1 MALPE
6 YSMNDL
12 LESGA
17 HFGHQKHR
25 WNPKMEPYI
34 FGVRNNIHILD
45 LSQTIPMLY
54 QALTAVRDVTKSGG
68 RILFVGTKRQGQ
80 EIIANAANDC
90 AQYYM
95 NHRWYGG
102 TLTNWKTI
110 SKTIAR
116 LRTIEDSLDS
126 EESSGLTKK
135 ELLKLNREK
144 EKLDT
149 SIGGIKDMGG
159 LPDLIFVIDTVKE
172 QIAIQ
177 EATKLNIPIAAVIDS
192 NSNPEGI
199 TYPIP
204 GNDDSTKAIALY
216 CDLIS
221 KAALDGIAQ
230 SQNETADSKS
240 IEKVKKSKKL
250 EDASATK
257 EVNQDSELTVQIA
270 EEAKSEGEEVK
281 IVEEISSE
289 EKETKPAKDSSDK
302 EKETEKPKKA
312 APKSKDDS
320 PIEVTSSKQEEKV
333 SKEVSSKTEEGSESK
348 E

>member
-1 MALPE
+1 MALPD
-6 YSMNDL
+6 YSMSEL
-12 LESGA
+12 LEAGA

-25 WNPKMEPYI
+25 WNPKMEPFI

-45 LSQTIPMLY
+45 LSQTIPLLHK
-54 QALTAVRDVTKSGG
+54 ALTAVRDVTKSGG

-110 SKTIAR
+110 SNTIKR
-116 LRTIEDSLDS
+116 LRTIEDLLENDDL
-126 EESSGLTKK
+126 SGLTKK

-159 LPDLIFVIDTVKE
+159 LPDLIFVLDTVKE

-177 EATKLNIPIAAVIDS
+177 EATKLNIPIAAIIDS
-192 NSNPEGI
+192 NSNPDGV

-204 GNDDSTKAIALY
+204 GNDDSTKSISLF

-230 SQNETADSKS
+230 SQNETSADTKTAPKVTKNKNVKTKDVKS
-240 IEKVKKSKKL
+240 DDDKAEDKEIKKKKSDKVKDSSVKKSVKKE
-250 EDASATK
+250 EDKSK
-257 EVNQDSELTVQIA
+257 NSLSDEVSMAQSDAI
-270 EEAKSEGEEVK
+270 EVK
-281 IVEEISSE
+281 ASDISEKE
-289 EKETKPAKDSSDK
+289 EK
-302 EKETEKPKKA
+302 
-312 APKSKDDS
+312 
-320 PIEVTSSKQEEKV
+320 
-333 SKEVSSKTEEGSESK
+333 
-348 E
+348 

>member
-1 MALPE
+1 MALPD
-6 YSMNDL
+6 YSMSEL
-12 LESGA
+12 LEAGA

-25 WNPKMEPYI
+25 WNPKMEPFI

-45 LSQTIPMLY
+45 LSQTIPLLHR
-54 QALTAVRDVTKSGG
+54 ASTAVRDVTKSGG

-110 SKTIAR
+110 SNTIKR
-116 LRTIEDSLDS
+116 LRTIEDLLDNDDL
-126 EESSGLTKK
+126 SGLTKK

-159 LPDLIFVIDTVKE
+159 LPDLIFVLDTVKE

-177 EATKLNIPIAAVIDS
+177 EATKLNIPIAAIIDS
-192 NSNPEGI
+192 NSNPDGV

-204 GNDDSTKAIALY
+204 GNDDSTKSISLF

-230 SQNETADSKS
+230 SQNETSTDTETAPKVTKNKNVKTKDVKSDDDKAEEKEIKTNKSDKTEDSA
-240 IEKVKKSKKL
+240 VKK
-250 EDASATK
+250 
-257 EVNQDSELTVQIA
+257 
-270 EEAKSEGEEVK
+270 
-281 IVEEISSE
+281 SE
-289 EKETKPAKDSSDK
+289 EKEEDESKNPLSDEGDEVSVAKSDS
-302 EKETEKPKKA
+302 
-312 APKSKDDS
+312 
-320 PIEVTSSKQEEKV
+320 IEEKV
-333 SKEVSSKTEEGSESK
+333 SEISEKEEK
-348 E
+348 

>member
-1 MALPE
+1 MALPD
-6 YSMNDL
+6 YSMSEL
-12 LESGA
+12 LEAGA

-25 WNPKMEPYI
+25 WNPKMEPFI

-45 LSQTIPMLY
+45 LSQTIPLLHK
-54 QALTAVRDVTKSGG
+54 ALTAVRDVTKSGG

-110 SKTIAR
+110 SNTIKR
-116 LRTIEDSLDS
+116 LRTIEDLLENDDL
-126 EESSGLTKK
+126 SGLTKK

-159 LPDLIFVIDTVKE
+159 LPDLIFVLDTVKE

-177 EATKLNIPIAAVIDS
+177 EATKLNIPIAAIIDS
-192 NSNPEGI
+192 NSNPDGV

-204 GNDDSTKAIALY
+204 GNDDSTKSISLF

-230 SQNETADSKS
+230 SQNETSADTKTAPKVTKNKNVKTKDVKS
-240 IEKVKKSKKL
+240 DDDKAEDKEIKKKKSNKVEDSSVKKSVKKE
-250 EDASATK
+250 EDKSK
-257 EVNQDSELTVQIA
+257 NSLSDEVSVAQSDAI
-270 EEAKSEGEEVK
+270 EVK
-281 IVEEISSE
+281 ASEISEKE
-289 EKETKPAKDSSDK
+289 EK
-302 EKETEKPKKA
+302 
-312 APKSKDDS
+312 
-320 PIEVTSSKQEEKV
+320 
-333 SKEVSSKTEEGSESK
+333 
-348 E
+348 

>member
-1 MALPE
+1 MALPD
-6 YSMNDL
+6 YSMSEL
-12 LESGA
+12 LEAGA

-25 WNPKMEPYI
+25 WNPKMEPFI

-45 LSQTIPMLY
+45 LSQTIPLLHR
-54 QALTAVRDVTKSGG
+54 ALTAVRDVTKSGG

-110 SKTIAR
+110 SNTIKR
-116 LRTIEDSLDS
+116 LRTIEDLLDNDDL
-126 EESSGLTKK
+126 SGLTKK

-159 LPDLIFVIDTVKE
+159 LPDLIFVLDTVKE

-177 EATKLNIPIAAVIDS
+177 EAKKLNIPIAAVIDS
-192 NSNPEGI
+192 NSNPDGI

-204 GNDDSTKAIALY
+204 GNDDSTKAISLF

-230 SQNETADSKS
+230 SQNETSVQTEIPPKVVKKKAS
-240 IEKVKKSKKL
+240 KVK
-250 EDASATK
+250 
-257 EVNQDSELTVQIA
+257 DSEV
-270 EEAKSEGEEVK
+270 
-281 IVEEISSE
+281 
-289 EKETKPAKDSSDK
+289 KETNSYD
-302 EKETEKPKKA
+302 
-312 APKSKDDS
+312 KDDS
-320 PIEVTSSKQEEKV
+320 VEESLNSDQKPMETDDAIKTSELKEEDVSENISNDEETKTESEPADEEVSETSETET
-333 SKEVSSKTEEGSESK
+333 SKEDKK
-348 E
+348 

>member
-1 MALPE
+1 MALPD
-6 YSMNDL
+6 YSMSEL
-12 LESGA
+12 LEAGA

-25 WNPKMEPYI
+25 WNPKMEPFI

-45 LSQTIPMLY
+45 LSQTIPLLHR
-54 QALTAVRDVTKSGG
+54 ALTAVRDVTKSGG

-110 SKTIAR
+110 SNTIKR
-116 LRTIEDSLDS
+116 LRTIEDLLENDDL
-126 EESSGLTKK
+126 SGLTKK

-159 LPDLIFVIDTVKE
+159 LPDLMFVLDTVKE

-177 EATKLNIPIAAVIDS
+177 EATKLNIPIAAIIDS
-192 NSNPEGI
+192 NSNPDGV

-204 GNDDSTKAIALY
+204 GNDDSTKSISLF

-230 SQNETADSKS
+230 SQNETSTDSETSPKVTKNKNVKANDTKS
-240 IEKVKKSKKL
+240 DGDKAEDKEIKAKKSDKTGDSALKK
-250 EDASATK
+250 
-257 EVNQDSELTVQIA
+257 
-270 EEAKSEGEEVK
+270 
-281 IVEEISSE
+281 SE
-289 EKETKPAKDSSDK
+289 EKEEDESKSPLSDEASVADS
-302 EKETEKPKKA
+302 
-312 APKSKDDS
+312 DS
-320 PIEVTSSKQEEKV
+320 IEEKV
-333 SKEVSSKTEEGSESK
+333 SEISEKEEK
-348 E
+348 

>member
-1 MALPE
+1 MALPD
-6 YSMNDL
+6 YSMSEL
-12 LESGA
+12 LEAGA

-25 WNPKMEPYI
+25 WNPKMEPFI

-45 LSQTIPMLY
+45 LSQTIPLLHK
-54 QALTAVRDVTKSGG
+54 ALTAVRDVTKSGG

-110 SKTIAR
+110 SNTIKR
-116 LRTIEDSLDS
+116 LRTIEDVLDNDDL
-126 EESSGLTKK
+126 SGLTKK

-159 LPDLIFVIDTVKE
+159 LPDLIFVLDTVKE

-177 EATKLNIPIAAVIDS
+177 EATKLNIPIAAIIDS
-192 NSNPEGI
+192 NSNPDGI

-204 GNDDSTKAIALY
+204 GNDDSTKAISLF

-230 SQNETADSKS
+230 SQNETSVQTETSQKVVKKKASKTKNSKVKEANNDDKSDNAEISLNSDEKS
-240 IEKVKKSKKL
+240 IETNDNIK
-250 EDASATK
+250 T
-257 EVNQDSELTVQIA
+257 SEL
-270 EEAKSEGEEVK
+270 KKEEVSENPSND
-281 IVEEISSE
+281 EEINTES
-289 EKETKPAKDSSDK
+289 KP
-302 EKETEKPKKA
+302 
-312 APKSKDDS
+312 
-320 PIEVTSSKQEEKV
+320 VEEKV
-333 SKEVSSKTEEGSESK
+333 SETSEKEASEEDK
-348 E
+348 K

>member
-1 MALPE
+1 MALPD
-6 YSMNDL
+6 YSMSEL
-12 LESGA
+12 LEAGA

-25 WNPKMEPYI
+25 WNPKMEPFI

-45 LSQTIPMLY
+45 LSQTIPLLHK
-54 QALTAVRDVTKSGG
+54 ALTAVRDITKSGG

-110 SKTIAR
+110 SNTIKR
-116 LRTIEDSLDS
+116 LRTIEDLLENDDL
-126 EESSGLTKK
+126 SGLTKK

-159 LPDLIFVIDTVKE
+159 LPDLIFVLDTVKE

-177 EATKLNIPIAAVIDS
+177 EATKLNIPIAAIIDS
-192 NSNPEGI
+192 NSNPDGV

-204 GNDDSTKAIALY
+204 GNDDSTKSISLF

-230 SQNETADSKS
+230 SQNETSADTKTAPKVTKNKNVKTKDVKS
-240 IEKVKKSKKL
+240 DDDKAEDKEIKKKKSDKVEDSSVKKSLKKE
-250 EDASATK
+250 EDKSKNSLGDEVSEAQSDAT
-257 EVNQDSELTVQIA
+257 
-270 EEAKSEGEEVK
+270 EVK
-281 IVEEISSE
+281 ASEISEEE
-289 EKETKPAKDSSDK
+289 EK
-302 EKETEKPKKA
+302 
-312 APKSKDDS
+312 
-320 PIEVTSSKQEEKV
+320 
-333 SKEVSSKTEEGSESK
+333 
-348 E
+348 

>member
-1 MALPE
+1 MALPD
-6 YSMNDL
+6 YSMSEL
-12 LESGA
+12 LEAGA

-25 WNPKMEPYI
+25 WNPKMEPFI

-45 LSQTIPMLY
+45 LSQTIPLLHK
-54 QALTAVRDVTKSGG
+54 ALTAVRDVTKSGG

-110 SKTIAR
+110 SNTIKR
-116 LRTIEDSLDS
+116 LRTIEDLLENDDL
-126 EESSGLTKK
+126 SGLTKK

-159 LPDLIFVIDTVKE
+159 LPDLIFVLDTVKE

-177 EATKLNIPIAAVIDS
+177 EATKLNIPIAAIIDS
-192 NSNPEGI
+192 NSNPDGV

-204 GNDDSTKAIALY
+204 GNDDSTKSISLF

-230 SQNETADSKS
+230 SQNETSADTKTAPKVTKNKNVKTKDVKS
-240 IEKVKKSKKL
+240 DDDKAEDKEIKKKKSDKVEDSSVKKSVKKE
-250 EDASATK
+250 EDKSKNSLSNEVSVAQSDAIEVKAS
-257 EVNQDSELTVQIA
+257 EISEK
-270 EEAKSEGEEVK
+270 EAK
-281 IVEEISSE
+281 
-289 EKETKPAKDSSDK
+289 
-302 EKETEKPKKA
+302 
-312 APKSKDDS
+312 
-320 PIEVTSSKQEEKV
+320 
-333 SKEVSSKTEEGSESK
+333 
-348 E
+348 

>member
-1 MALPE
+1 MALPD
-6 YSMNDL
+6 YSMSEL
-12 LESGA
+12 LEAGA

-25 WNPKMEPYI
+25 WNPKMEPFI

-45 LSQTIPMLY
+45 LSQTIPLLHR
-54 QALTAVRDVTKSGG
+54 ALTAVRDVTKSGG

-110 SKTIAR
+110 SNTIKR
-116 LRTIEDSLDS
+116 LRTIEDLLDNDDL
-126 EESSGLTKK
+126 SGLTKK

-159 LPDLIFVIDTVKE
+159 LPDLIFVLDTVKE

-177 EATKLNIPIAAVIDS
+177 EAKKLNIPIAAVIDS
-192 NSNPEGI
+192 NSNPDGI

-204 GNDDSTKAIALY
+204 GNDDSTKAISLF

-230 SQNETADSKS
+230 YQNETSVQTETPPKVVKKKASKVKDSEVKETNSNDTGGSIELSLNSDEKS
-240 IEKVKKSKKL
+240 IETDDAIKTPELKK
-250 EDASATK
+250 ED
-257 EVNQDSELTVQIA
+257 VSENISND
-270 EEAKSEGEEVK
+270 EEAKTDSE
-281 IVEEISSE
+281 
-289 EKETKPAKDSSDK
+289 PAD
-302 EKETEKPKKA
+302 
-312 APKSKDDS
+312 
-320 PIEVTSSKQEEKV
+320 EKV
-333 SKEVSSKTEEGSESK
+333 SETSETEASK
-348 E
+348 EDEK

>member
-1 MALPE
+1 MALPD
-6 YSMNDL
+6 YSMSEL
-12 LESGA
+12 LEAGA

-25 WNPKMEPYI
+25 WNPKMEPFI

-45 LSQTIPMLY
+45 LSQTIPLLHR
-54 QALTAVRDVTKSGG
+54 ALTAVRDVTKSGG

-110 SKTIAR
+110 SNTIKR
-116 LRTIEDSLDS
+116 LRTIEDLLDNDDL
-126 EESSGLTKK
+126 SGLTKK

-159 LPDLIFVIDTVKE
+159 LPDLIFVLDTVKE

-192 NSNPEGI
+192 NSNPDGI

-204 GNDDSTKAIALY
+204 GNDDSTKAISLF

-230 SQNETADSKS
+230 SQNETSVQTETPPKVVKKKAS
-240 IEKVKKSKKL
+240 KVK
-250 EDASATK
+250 
-257 EVNQDSELTVQIA
+257 DSEVKETNSNDTDGNIELSLNSD
-270 EEAKSEGEEVK
+270 EKSTETDDAIKTSELKKEEVSEN
-281 IVEEISSE
+281 ISNDEEIKTESE
-289 EKETKPAKDSSDK
+289 TAD
-302 EKETEKPKKA
+302 
-312 APKSKDDS
+312 
-320 PIEVTSSKQEEKV
+320 EKV
-333 SKEVSSKTEEGSESK
+333 SETSETEASK
-348 E
+348 EDEK

>member
-1 MALPE
+1 MALPD
-6 YSMNDL
+6 YSMSEL
-12 LESGA
+12 LEAGA

-25 WNPKMEPYI
+25 WNPKMEPFI

-45 LSQTIPMLY
+45 LSQTIPLLHK
-54 QALTAVRDVTKSGG
+54 ALTAVRDVTKSGG

-110 SKTIAR
+110 SNTIKR
-116 LRTIEDSLDS
+116 LRTIEDVLDNDDL
-126 EESSGLTKK
+126 SGLTKK

-159 LPDLIFVIDTVKE
+159 LPDLIFVLDTVKE

-177 EATKLNIPIAAVIDS
+177 EATKLNIPIAAIIDS
-192 NSNPEGI
+192 NSNPDGI

-204 GNDDSTKAIALY
+204 GNDDSTKAISLF

-230 SQNETADSKS
+230 SQNETSVQTETSQKVVKKKASKTKNSKVKEANNDDKSDNAEISLNSDEKS
-240 IEKVKKSKKL
+240 IETNDNIK
-250 EDASATK
+250 T
-257 EVNQDSELTVQIA
+257 SEL
-270 EEAKSEGEEVK
+270 KKEEVSENLSND
-281 IVEEISSE
+281 EEINTES
-289 EKETKPAKDSSDK
+289 KP
-302 EKETEKPKKA
+302 
-312 APKSKDDS
+312 
-320 PIEVTSSKQEEKV
+320 VEEKV
-333 SKEVSSKTEEGSESK
+333 SETSEKEASEEDK
-348 E
+348 K

>member
-1 MALPE
+1 MALPD
-6 YSMNDL
+6 YSMSEL
-12 LESGA
+12 LEAGA

-25 WNPKMEPYI
+25 WNPKMEPFI

-45 LSQTIPMLY
+45 LSQTIPLLHK
-54 QALTAVRDVTKSGG
+54 ALTAVRDVTKSGG

-110 SKTIAR
+110 SNTIKR
-116 LRTIEDSLDS
+116 LRTIEDLLENDDL
-126 EESSGLTKK
+126 SGLTKK

-159 LPDLIFVIDTVKE
+159 LPDLIFVLDTVKE

-177 EATKLNIPIAAVIDS
+177 EATKLNIPIAAIIDS
-192 NSNPEGI
+192 NSNPDGV

-204 GNDDSTKAIALY
+204 GNDDSTKSISLF

-230 SQNETADSKS
+230 SQNETSADTKTAPKVTKNKNVKTKDVKS
-240 IEKVKKSKKL
+240 DDDKAEDKEIKKKTSDKVEDSSVKKSVKKE
-250 EDASATK
+250 EDKSK
-257 EVNQDSELTVQIA
+257 NSLSDEVSVAQSDAI
-270 EEAKSEGEEVK
+270 EVK
-281 IVEEISSE
+281 ASEISEKE
-289 EKETKPAKDSSDK
+289 EK
-302 EKETEKPKKA
+302 
-312 APKSKDDS
+312 
-320 PIEVTSSKQEEKV
+320 
-333 SKEVSSKTEEGSESK
+333 
-348 E
+348 

>member
-1 MALPE
+1 MALPD
-6 YSMNDL
+6 YSMSEL
-12 LESGA
+12 LEAGA

-25 WNPKMEPYI
+25 WNPKMEPFI

-45 LSQTIPMLY
+45 LSQTIPLLHR
-54 QALTAVRDVTKSGG
+54 ALTAVRDVTKSGG

-110 SKTIAR
+110 SNTIKR
-116 LRTIEDSLDS
+116 LRTIEDLLDN
-126 EESSGLTKK
+126 EDLSGLTKK

-159 LPDLIFVIDTVKE
+159 LPDLIFVLDTVKE

-177 EATKLNIPIAAVIDS
+177 EATKLKIPIAALIDS
-192 NSNPEGI
+192 NSDPDGI

-204 GNDDSTKAIALY
+204 GNDDSTKAISLF

-221 KAALDGIAQ
+221 KAALEGIAQ
-230 SQNETADSKS
+230 SQNETSVQTETAQKVVKKKASKAKNSKVKDANNDGKGDNIEESVNSDEKS
-240 IEKVKKSKKL
+240 IETDDDTKS
-250 EDASATK
+250 
-257 EVNQDSELTVQIA
+257 SELKKDEV
-270 EEAKSEGEEVK
+270 SENL
-281 IVEEISSE
+281 SN
-289 EKETKPAKDSSDK
+289 DK
-302 EKETEKPKKA
+302 EIKTEPETA
-312 APKSKDDS
+312 
-320 PIEVTSSKQEEKV
+320 EEKV
-333 SKEVSSKTEEGSESK
+333 SKTSEKEASEEDK
-348 E
+348 K

>member
-1 MALPE
+1 MALPD
-6 YSMNDL
+6 YSMSEL
-12 LESGA
+12 LEAGA

-25 WNPKMEPYI
+25 WNPKMEPFI

-45 LSQTIPMLY
+45 LSQTIPLLHR
-54 QALTAVRDVTKSGG
+54 ALTAVRDVTKSGG

-110 SKTIAR
+110 SNTIKR
-116 LRTIEDSLDS
+116 LRTIEDLLENDDL
-126 EESSGLTKK
+126 SGLTKK

-159 LPDLIFVIDTVKE
+159 LPDLIFVLDTVKE

-177 EATKLNIPIAAVIDS
+177 EATKLNIPIAAIIDS
-192 NSNPEGI
+192 NSNPDGV

-204 GNDDSTKAIALY
+204 GNDDSTKSISLF

-230 SQNETADSKS
+230 SQNETSADTKTAPKVTKNKNVKTKDVKS
-240 IEKVKKSKKL
+240 DDGKAEDKEIKKKKSDKVEDSSVKKSVKKE
-250 EDASATK
+250 EDKSKNSLSDEVSVAQSDAIEVKAS
-257 EVNQDSELTVQIA
+257 EISEK
-270 EEAKSEGEEVK
+270 EAK
-281 IVEEISSE
+281 
-289 EKETKPAKDSSDK
+289 
-302 EKETEKPKKA
+302 
-312 APKSKDDS
+312 
-320 PIEVTSSKQEEKV
+320 
-333 SKEVSSKTEEGSESK
+333 
-348 E
+348 

>member
-1 MALPE
+1 MALPD
-6 YSMNDL
+6 YSMNEL
-12 LESGA
+12 LEAGA

-25 WNPKMEPYI
+25 WNPKMEPFI

-45 LSQTIPMLY
+45 LSQTIPLLHR
-54 QALTAVRDVTKSGG
+54 ALTAVRDVTKSGG

-110 SKTIAR
+110 SNTIKR
-116 LRTIEDSLDS
+116 LRSIEDLLDNDDL
-126 EESSGLTKK
+126 SGLTKK

-159 LPDLIFVIDTVKE
+159 LPDLIFVLDTVKE

-192 NSNPEGI
+192 NSDPEGI

-204 GNDDSTKAIALY
+204 GNDDSTKAISLF

-221 KAALDGIAQ
+221 KAALEGIAQ
-230 SQNETADSKS
+230 SQNETSIKAETPAKVINKKSSKAKDSEVQETNINDADDDVEEFSNSNEKS
-240 IEKVKKSKKL
+240 IETDDAIKRSKSKKEEL
-250 EDASATK
+250 
-257 EVNQDSELTVQIA
+257 SENI
-270 EEAKSEGEEVK
+270 SNN
-281 IVEEISSE
+281 EEIKNVSE
-289 EKETKPAKDSSDK
+289 PDN
-302 EKETEKPKKA
+302 
-312 APKSKDDS
+312 
-320 PIEVTSSKQEEKV
+320 EKV
-333 SKEVSSKTEEGSESK
+333 SETSETKASKKDEK
-348 E
+348 

>member
-1 MALPE
+1 MALPD
-6 YSMNDL
+6 YSMSEL
-12 LESGA
+12 LEAGA

-25 WNPKMEPYI
+25 WNPKMEPFI

-45 LSQTIPMLY
+45 LSQTIPLLHR
-54 QALTAVRDVTKSGG
+54 ALTAVRDVTKSGG

-110 SKTIAR
+110 SNTIKR
-116 LRTIEDSLDS
+116 LRTIEDLLDNDDL
-126 EESSGLTKK
+126 SGLTKK

-159 LPDLIFVIDTVKE
+159 LPDLIFVLDTVKE

-192 NSNPEGI
+192 NSNPDGI

-204 GNDDSTKAIALY
+204 GNDDSTKAISLF

-230 SQNETADSKS
+230 SQNETSVQTETPPKV
-240 IEKVKKSKKL
+240 VKKKASKV
-250 EDASATK
+250 S
-257 EVNQDSELTVQIA
+257 DSEVKETNSDDTEDKPEASVNSDEKPIEIENVA
-270 EEAKSEGEEVK
+270 ETPELKKEEV
-281 IVEEISSE
+281 IENLSNDEEIKTESE
-289 EKETKPAKDSSDK
+289 PA
-302 EKETEKPKKA
+302 
-312 APKSKDDS
+312 
-320 PIEVTSSKQEEKV
+320 EEKV
-333 SKEVSSKTEEGSESK
+333 SEISEK
-348 E
+348 DEK

>member
-1 MALPE
+1 MALPD
-6 YSMNDL
+6 YSMSEL
-12 LESGA
+12 LEAGA

-25 WNPKMEPYI
+25 WNPKMEPFI

-45 LSQTIPMLY
+45 LSQTIPLLHK
-54 QALTAVRDVTKSGG
+54 ALTAVRDVTKSGG

-80 EIIANAANDC
+80 EIIANAANDF

-110 SKTIAR
+110 SNTIKR
-116 LRTIEDSLDS
+116 LRTIEDLLENDDL
-126 EESSGLTKK
+126 SGLTKK

-159 LPDLIFVIDTVKE
+159 LPDLIFVLDTVKE

-177 EATKLNIPIAAVIDS
+177 EATKLNIPIAAIIDS
-192 NSNPEGI
+192 NSNPDGV

-204 GNDDSTKAIALY
+204 GNDDSTKSISLF

-230 SQNETADSKS
+230 SQNETSADTKTAPKVTKNKNVKTKDVKS
-240 IEKVKKSKKL
+240 DDDKAEDKEIKKKKSDKVKDSSVKKSVKKE
-250 EDASATK
+250 EDKSK
-257 EVNQDSELTVQIA
+257 NSLSDEVSMAQSDAI
-270 EEAKSEGEEVK
+270 EVK
-281 IVEEISSE
+281 ASDISEKE
-289 EKETKPAKDSSDK
+289 EK
-302 EKETEKPKKA
+302 
-312 APKSKDDS
+312 
-320 PIEVTSSKQEEKV
+320 
-333 SKEVSSKTEEGSESK
+333 
-348 E
+348 

>member
-34 FGVRNNIHILD
+34 FGIKNNIHILD
-45 LSQTIPMLY
+45 LSQTIPLLHH
-54 QALTAVRDVTKSGG
+54 ALAAVRDVTKSGG

-116 LRTIEDSLDS
+116 LRSIEESLES

-144 EKLDT
+144 DKLDT

-159 LPDLIFVIDTVKE
+159 LPDLIFVLDTVKE

-204 GNDDSTKAIALY
+204 GNDDSTKAISLF
-216 CDLIS
+216 CNLIS

-230 SQNETADSKS
+230 SQSETADGPV
-240 IEKVKKSKKL
+240 IQKVKK
-250 EDASATK
+250 D
-257 EVNQDSELTVQIA
+257 
-270 EEAKSEGEEVK
+270 
-281 IVEEISSE
+281 
-289 EKETKPAKDSSDK
+289 KPAKTAPKAEESKPAEDVALKAEESKPAEDVALKAEESKPAEDVAPK
-302 EKETEKPKKA
+302 AEESKPAEDVAPKAEESKPAEEPSIETEEDSKKE
-312 APKSKDDS
+312 D
-320 PIEVTSSKQEEKV
+320 
-333 SKEVSSKTEEGSESK
+333 
-348 E
+348 

>member
-1 MALPE
+1 MALPD
-6 YSMNDL
+6 YSMSEL
-12 LESGA
+12 LEAGA

-25 WNPKMEPYI
+25 WNPKMEPFI

-45 LSQTIPMLY
+45 LSQTIPLLHR
-54 QALTAVRDVTKSGG
+54 ALTAVRDVTKSGG

-110 SKTIAR
+110 SNTIKR
-116 LRTIEDSLDS
+116 LRTIEDLLDN
-126 EESSGLTKK
+126 EDLSGLTKK

-159 LPDLIFVIDTVKE
+159 LPDLIFVLDTVKE

-177 EATKLNIPIAAVIDS
+177 EATKLNIPIAALIDS
-192 NSNPEGI
+192 NSDPDGI

-204 GNDDSTKAIALY
+204 GNDDSTKAISLF

-221 KAALDGIAQ
+221 KAALEGIAQ
-230 SQNETADSKS
+230 SQNETSVQTETAQKVVKKKASKAKNSKVKDANNDGKGDNIEESVNSDEKS
-240 IEKVKKSKKL
+240 IETDDDTKS
-250 EDASATK
+250 
-257 EVNQDSELTVQIA
+257 SELKKDEV
-270 EEAKSEGEEVK
+270 SENL
-281 IVEEISSE
+281 SN
-289 EKETKPAKDSSDK
+289 DK
-302 EKETEKPKKA
+302 EIKTEPETA
-312 APKSKDDS
+312 
-320 PIEVTSSKQEEKV
+320 EEKV
-333 SKEVSSKTEEGSESK
+333 SKTSEKEASEEDK
-348 E
+348 K

>member
-1 MALPE
+1 MALPD
-6 YSMNDL
+6 YSMSEL
-12 LESGA
+12 LEAGA

-25 WNPKMEPYI
+25 WNPKMEPFI
-34 FGVRNNIHILD
+34 FGIRNNIHILD
-45 LSQTIPMLY
+45 LSQTIPLLHK
-54 QALTAVRDVTKSGG
+54 ALTAVRDVTKSGG

-110 SKTIAR
+110 SNTIKR
-116 LRTIEDSLDS
+116 LRTIEDLLENDDL
-126 EESSGLTKK
+126 SGLTKK

-159 LPDLIFVIDTVKE
+159 LPDLIFVLDTVKE

-177 EATKLNIPIAAVIDS
+177 EATKLNIPIAAIIDS
-192 NSNPEGI
+192 NSNPDGV

-204 GNDDSTKAIALY
+204 GNDDSTKSISLF

-230 SQNETADSKS
+230 SQNETSADTKTAPKVAKNKNVKTKDDKTEDDKAEDKEIKMKKS
-240 IEKVKKSKKL
+240 DKSEVNAVKK
-250 EDASATK
+250 
-257 EVNQDSELTVQIA
+257 
-270 EEAKSEGEEVK
+270 
-281 IVEEISSE
+281 SE
-289 EKETKPAKDSSDK
+289 EKEEDKSKNSLSDEVSVAQSDAIEVK
-302 EKETEKPKKA
+302 ASEISEKEEK
-312 APKSKDDS
+312 
-320 PIEVTSSKQEEKV
+320 
-333 SKEVSSKTEEGSESK
+333 
-348 E
+348 

>member
-1 MALPE
+1 MALPD
-6 YSMNDL
+6 YSMSEL
-12 LESGA
+12 LEAGA

-25 WNPKMEPYI
+25 WNPKMEPFI

-45 LSQTIPMLY
+45 LSQTIPLLHR
-54 QALTAVRDVTKSGG
+54 ALTAVRDVTKSGG

-110 SKTIAR
+110 SNTIKR
-116 LRTIEDSLDS
+116 LRTIEDLLDNDDL
-126 EESSGLTKK
+126 SGLTKK

-159 LPDLIFVIDTVKE
+159 LPDLIFVLDTVKE

-192 NSNPEGI
+192 NSNPDGI

-204 GNDDSTKAIALY
+204 GNDDSTKAISLF

-230 SQNETADSKS
+230 SQNETSVQTETPPKVVKKKASKVKESEVKEINNDETVENVEESLNSDKKS
-240 IEKVKKSKKL
+240 IENGDDIK
-250 EDASATK
+250 T
-257 EVNQDSELTVQIA
+257 SELKKEDV
-270 EEAKSEGEEVK
+270 SENLSNDEK
-281 IVEEISSE
+281 IKTESE
-289 EKETKPAKDSSDK
+289 PAK
-302 EKETEKPKKA
+302 EQV
-312 APKSKDDS
+312 SK
-320 PIEVTSSKQEEKV
+320 TSE
-333 SKEVSSKTEEGSESK
+333 KEVSEKDEK
-348 E
+348 

>member
-1 MALPE
+1 MALPD
-6 YSMNDL
+6 YSMSEL
-12 LESGA
+12 LEAGA

-25 WNPKMEPYI
+25 WNPKMEPFI

-45 LSQTIPMLY
+45 LSQTIPLLHK
-54 QALTAVRDVTKSGG
+54 ALTAVRDVTKSGG

-110 SKTIAR
+110 SNTIKR
-116 LRTIEDSLDS
+116 LRTIEDLLENDDL
-126 EESSGLTKK
+126 SGLTKK

-159 LPDLIFVIDTVKE
+159 LPDLIFVLDTVKE

-177 EATKLNIPIAAVIDS
+177 EATKLNIPIAAIIDS
-192 NSNPEGI
+192 NSNPDGV

-204 GNDDSTKAIALY
+204 GNDDSTKSISLF

-230 SQNETADSKS
+230 SQNETSADTKTAPKVTKNKNVKTKDVKS
-240 IEKVKKSKKL
+240 DDDKAEDKEIKKKKSDKVEDSSVKKSVKKE
-250 EDASATK
+250 EDKSK
-257 EVNQDSELTVQIA
+257 NSLSDEVSVAQSDAI
-270 EEAKSEGEEVK
+270 EVK
-281 IVEEISSE
+281 ASEIS
-289 EKETKPAKDSSDK
+289 EKK
-302 EKETEKPKKA
+302 EK
-312 APKSKDDS
+312 
-320 PIEVTSSKQEEKV
+320 
-333 SKEVSSKTEEGSESK
+333 
-348 E
+348 

>member
-1 MALPE
+1 VEVKPDKEVNMALPD
-6 YSMNDL
+6 YSMSEL
-12 LESGA
+12 LEAGA

-25 WNPKMEPYI
+25 WNPKMEPFI

-45 LSQTIPMLY
+45 LSQTIPLLHK
-54 QALTAVRDVTKSGG
+54 ALTAVRDVTKSGG

-110 SKTIAR
+110 SNTIKR
-116 LRTIEDSLDS
+116 LRTIEDLLENDDL
-126 EESSGLTKK
+126 SGLTKK

-159 LPDLIFVIDTVKE
+159 LPDLIFVLDTVKE

-177 EATKLNIPIAAVIDS
+177 EATKLNIPIAAIIDS
-192 NSNPEGI
+192 NSNPDGV

-204 GNDDSTKAIALY
+204 GNDDSTKSISLF

-230 SQNETADSKS
+230 SQNETSADTKTAPKVTKNKNVKTKDVKS
-240 IEKVKKSKKL
+240 DDDKAEDKEIKKKKSDKVEDSSVKKSVKKE
-250 EDASATK
+250 EDKSK
-257 EVNQDSELTVQIA
+257 NSLSDEVSVAQSDAI
-270 EEAKSEGEEVK
+270 EVK
-281 IVEEISSE
+281 ASEIS
-289 EKETKPAKDSSDK
+289 EKK
-302 EKETEKPKKA
+302 EK
-312 APKSKDDS
+312 
-320 PIEVTSSKQEEKV
+320 
-333 SKEVSSKTEEGSESK
+333 
-348 E
+348 

>member
-1 MALPE
+1 MALPD
-6 YSMNDL
+6 YSMSEL
-12 LESGA
+12 LEAGA

-45 LSQTIPMLY
+45 LSQTIPLLHR
-54 QALTAVRDVTKSGG
+54 ALTAVRDVTKSGG

-110 SKTIAR
+110 SNTIKR
-116 LRTIEDSLDS
+116 LRTIEDLLDNDDL
-126 EESSGLTKK
+126 SGLTKK

-159 LPDLIFVIDTVKE
+159 LPDLIFVLDTVKE

-177 EATKLNIPIAAVIDS
+177 EATKLNIPIAAIIDS
-192 NSNPEGI
+192 NSNPDGV

-204 GNDDSTKAIALY
+204 GNDDSTKSISLF

-230 SQNETADSKS
+230 SQNETSTDTETAPKVTKNKNVKTKDVKSDDDKAEEKEIKTNKSDKTEDSA
-240 IEKVKKSKKL
+240 VKK
-250 EDASATK
+250 
-257 EVNQDSELTVQIA
+257 
-270 EEAKSEGEEVK
+270 
-281 IVEEISSE
+281 SE
-289 EKETKPAKDSSDK
+289 EKEEDESKNPLSDEGDEVSVAKSDS
-302 EKETEKPKKA
+302 
-312 APKSKDDS
+312 
-320 PIEVTSSKQEEKV
+320 IEEKV
-333 SKEVSSKTEEGSESK
+333 SEISEKEEK
-348 E
+348 

>member
-1 MALPE
+1 MALPD
-6 YSMNDL
+6 YSMSEL
-12 LESGA
+12 LEAGA

-25 WNPKMEPYI
+25 WNPKMEPFI

-45 LSQTIPMLY
+45 LSQTIPLLHR
-54 QALTAVRDVTKSGG
+54 ALTAVRDVTKSGG

-110 SKTIAR
+110 SNTIKR
-116 LRTIEDSLDS
+116 LRTIEDLIDNDDL
-126 EESSGLTKK
+126 SGLTKK

-159 LPDLIFVIDTVKE
+159 LPDLIFVLDTVKE

-192 NSNPEGI
+192 NSNPDGI

-204 GNDDSTKAIALY
+204 GNDDSTKAISLF

-230 SQNETADSKS
+230 SQNETSVQTETPPKVVKKKASKVKDSEVKETNSNDTDGNIELSLNSDEKS
-240 IEKVKKSKKL
+240 IETD
-250 EDASATK
+250 DAIKT
-257 EVNQDSELTVQIA
+257 SEL
-270 EEAKSEGEEVK
+270 KKEEVL
-281 IVEEISSE
+281 ENISN
-289 EKETKPAKDSSDK
+289 DK
-302 EKETEKPKKA
+302 EIKTESETA
-312 APKSKDDS
+312 D
-320 PIEVTSSKQEEKV
+320 EKV
-333 SKEVSSKTEEGSESK
+333 SETSETEASK
-348 E
+348 EDEK

>member
-1 MALPE
+1 MALPD
-6 YSMNDL
+6 YSMSEL
-12 LESGA
+12 LEAGA

-25 WNPKMEPYI
+25 WNPKMEPFI

-45 LSQTIPMLY
+45 LSQTIPLLHK
-54 QALTAVRDVTKSGG
+54 ALTAVRDVTKSGG

-110 SKTIAR
+110 SNTIKR
-116 LRTIEDSLDS
+116 LRTIEALLENDDL
-126 EESSGLTKK
+126 SGLTKK

-159 LPDLIFVIDTVKE
+159 LPDLIFVLDTVKE

-177 EATKLNIPIAAVIDS
+177 EATKLNIPIAAIIDS
-192 NSNPEGI
+192 NSNPDGV

-204 GNDDSTKAIALY
+204 GNDDSTKSISLF

-230 SQNETADSKS
+230 SQNETSADTKTAPKVTKNKNVKTKDVKS
-240 IEKVKKSKKL
+240 DDDKAEDKEIKKKKSDKVEDSSVKKSVKKE
-250 EDASATK
+250 EDKSK
-257 EVNQDSELTVQIA
+257 NSLSDEVSVAQSDAI
-270 EEAKSEGEEVK
+270 EVK
-281 IVEEISSE
+281 ASDISEKE
-289 EKETKPAKDSSDK
+289 EK
-302 EKETEKPKKA
+302 
-312 APKSKDDS
+312 
-320 PIEVTSSKQEEKV
+320 
-333 SKEVSSKTEEGSESK
+333 
-348 E
+348 

>member
-1 MALPE
+1 MALPD
-6 YSMNDL
+6 YSMSEL
-12 LESGA
+12 LEAGA

-25 WNPKMEPYI
+25 WNPKMEPFI

-45 LSQTIPMLY
+45 LSQTIPLLHR
-54 QALTAVRDVTKSGG
+54 ALTAVRDVTKSGG

-110 SKTIAR
+110 SNTIKR
-116 LRTIEDSLDS
+116 LRTIEDLLDNDDL
-126 EESSGLTKK
+126 SGLTKK

-159 LPDLIFVIDTVKE
+159 LPDLIFVLDTVKE

-192 NSNPEGI
+192 NSNPDGI

-204 GNDDSTKAIALY
+204 GNDDSTKAISLF

-230 SQNETADSKS
+230 SQNETSVQTETPSKVVKKRASKVKDSEVKETNSNDTDGNIELSLNSDEKS
-240 IEKVKKSKKL
+240 IETD
-250 EDASATK
+250 DAIKT
-257 EVNQDSELTVQIA
+257 SEL
-270 EEAKSEGEEVK
+270 KKEEVSEN
-281 IVEEISSE
+281 ISNDEEIKIESE
-289 EKETKPAKDSSDK
+289 TTD
-302 EKETEKPKKA
+302 
-312 APKSKDDS
+312 
-320 PIEVTSSKQEEKV
+320 EKV
-333 SKEVSSKTEEGSESK
+333 SETSETEASK
-348 E
+348 EDEK

>member
-1 MALPE
+1 MALPD
-6 YSMNDL
+6 YSMSEL
-12 LESGA
+12 LEAGA

-45 LSQTIPMLY
+45 LSQTIPLLHR
-54 QALTAVRDVTKSGG
+54 ALTAVRDVTKSGG

-110 SKTIAR
+110 SNTIKR
-116 LRTIEDSLDS
+116 LRTIEDLLDNDDL
-126 EESSGLTKK
+126 SGLTKK

-159 LPDLIFVIDTVKE
+159 LPDLIFVLDTVKE

-177 EATKLNIPIAAVIDS
+177 EATKLNIPIAAIIDS
-192 NSNPEGI
+192 NSNPDGV

-204 GNDDSTKAIALY
+204 GNDDSTKSISLF

-230 SQNETADSKS
+230 SQNETSADTKTAPKVTKNKNVKTKDVKS
-240 IEKVKKSKKL
+240 DDDKAEDKEIKKKKSDKVEDSSVKKSVKKE
-250 EDASATK
+250 EDKSK
-257 EVNQDSELTVQIA
+257 NSLSDEVSVAQSDAI
-270 EEAKSEGEEVK
+270 EVK
-281 IVEEISSE
+281 ASEISEKE
-289 EKETKPAKDSSDK
+289 EK
-302 EKETEKPKKA
+302 
-312 APKSKDDS
+312 
-320 PIEVTSSKQEEKV
+320 
-333 SKEVSSKTEEGSESK
+333 
-348 E
+348 

>member
-1 MALPE
+1 MALPD
-6 YSMNDL
+6 YSMSEL
-12 LESGA
+12 LEAGA

-25 WNPKMEPYI
+25 WNPKMEPFI
-34 FGVRNNIHILD
+34 FDVRNNIHILD
-45 LSQTIPMLY
+45 LSQTIPLLHR
-54 QALTAVRDVTKSGG
+54 ALSAVRDVTKSGG

-110 SKTIAR
+110 SNTIKR
-116 LRTIEDSLDS
+116 LRTIEDLLDNDDL
-126 EESSGLTKK
+126 SGLTKK

-159 LPDLIFVIDTVKE
+159 LPDLIFVLDTVKE

-177 EATKLNIPIAAVIDS
+177 EATKLNIPIAALIDS
-192 NSNPEGI
+192 NSDPDGI

-204 GNDDSTKAIALY
+204 GNDDSTKAISLF

-221 KAALDGIAQ
+221 KAALEGIAQ
-230 SQNETADSKS
+230 SQNETSVQTETAQKVVKKKASKAKNSKVKDANNDGKGDNIEESVNSDEKS
-240 IEKVKKSKKL
+240 IETDDDTKS
-250 EDASATK
+250 
-257 EVNQDSELTVQIA
+257 SELKKDEV
-270 EEAKSEGEEVK
+270 SENL
-281 IVEEISSE
+281 SN
-289 EKETKPAKDSSDK
+289 DK
-302 EKETEKPKKA
+302 EIKTEPETA
-312 APKSKDDS
+312 
-320 PIEVTSSKQEEKV
+320 EEKV
-333 SKEVSSKTEEGSESK
+333 SKTSEKEASEEDK
-348 E
+348 K

>member
-1 MALPE
+1 MALPD
-6 YSMNDL
+6 YSMSEL
-12 LESGA
+12 LEAGA

-25 WNPKMEPYI
+25 WNPKMEPFI

-45 LSQTIPMLY
+45 LSQTIPLLHR
-54 QALTAVRDVTKSGG
+54 ALIAVRDVTKSGG

-110 SKTIAR
+110 SNTIKR
-116 LRTIEDSLDS
+116 LRTIEDLLDN
-126 EESSGLTKK
+126 EDLSGLTKK

-159 LPDLIFVIDTVKE
+159 LPDLIFVLDTVKE

-177 EATKLNIPIAAVIDS
+177 EATKLNIPIAALIDS
-192 NSNPEGI
+192 NSDPDGI

-204 GNDDSTKAIALY
+204 GNDDSTKAISLF

-221 KAALDGIAQ
+221 KAALEGIAQ
-230 SQNETADSKS
+230 SQNETSVQTETAQKVVKKKASKAKNSKVKDANNDGKGDNIEESVNSDEKS
-240 IEKVKKSKKL
+240 IETDDDTKS
-250 EDASATK
+250 
-257 EVNQDSELTVQIA
+257 SELKKDEV
-270 EEAKSEGEEVK
+270 SENL
-281 IVEEISSE
+281 SN
-289 EKETKPAKDSSDK
+289 DK
-302 EKETEKPKKA
+302 EIKTEPETA
-312 APKSKDDS
+312 
-320 PIEVTSSKQEEKV
+320 EEKV
-333 SKEVSSKTEEGSESK
+333 SKTSEKEASEEDK
-348 E
+348 K